1 MWRRSRRGYNTQ
13 KWHDAALEDGDNM
26 INLNAKNRS
35 STRGGNLTWKVIQNI
50 SDPCTSHHTALSTT
64 TGTKKKYIYINIIY
78 IYIYVYIEE
87 EMLFIGIQME
97 DQVWSPVH
105 IYNVHIWIYI
115 LHVYTYINIYI
126 HKHTRTLSDVEISCA
141 LCTMSIIDPCHTLRN
156 PTNIVGEIGLSRFQ
170 SECWAIPILCMPVHE
185 HHHGYWM
192 RQMNISNTIS
202 KDCNPICQIVPLHWH
217 YIDMNI
223 YSYTHLVVIAIGSN
237 GVPKAMWSYENDV
250 TIRFIFGNL
259 GWPQMYICTNIN
271 RIM

>member
-78 IYIYVYIEE
+78 TYIYVYIEE

-115 LHVYTYINIYI
+115 LHVYTCINIYYTQT
-126 HKHTRTLSDVEISCA
+126 HTHTFWRWNF
-141 LCTMSIIDPCHTLRN
+141 LCIMH
-156 PTNIVGEIGLSRFQ
+156 
-170 SECWAIPILCMPVHE
+170 HE
-185 HHHGYWM
+185 HNWSMPYFEESNKHSWWDRFVSFSKWM
-192 RQMNISNTIS
+192 LSHTH
-202 KDCNPICQIVPLHWH
+202 PLYACAWASSWILNASDEHIK
-217 YIDMNI
+217 Y
-223 YSYTHLVVIAIGSN
+223 YLQ
-237 GVPKAMWSYENDV
+237 
-250 TIRFIFGNL
+250 RL
-259 GWPQMYICTNIN
+259 
-271 RIM
+271 